1 MVSVNVEIFSVSSVA
16 GFLNGDQVC
25 RVLNMAIDWRT
36 PKYFSRAGS
45 LQRLLLWPFIN
56 WRIRRYVT
64 DSNFAGFVFQDTEW
78 TAWLDRFFHGYEIN
92 EIIVKIAAEPKVGGG
107 GVPFVGL
114 TDPVEAYAYLKF
126 KYVWRSF
133 FFFYAFG
140 FSIFSFF
147 FFLESN
153 RVLVS
158 LCNVIV
164 VWFTWNMYVQRGRYF
179 FTR

>member
-36 PKYFSRAGS
+36 PKYFSRASS

-64 DSNFAGFVFQDTEW
+64 DSSYAGLVFQDTEW
-78 TAWLDRFFHGYEIN
+78 TTRFDRFFHGYEIN
-92 EIIVKIAAEPKVGGG
+92 EIIVKIVAEPKGAGGR
-107 GVPFVGL
+107 VTFVGL
-114 TDPVEAYAYLKF
+114 TDPVETYTYLKF

-133 FFFYAFG
+133 FFMLLV
-140 FSIFSFF
+140 SLFF
-147 FFLESN
+147 FFFQIEPS
-153 RVLVS
+153 
-158 LCNVIV
+158 
-164 VWFTWNMYVQRGRYF
+164 
-179 FTR
+179 TRFPV

>member
-78 TAWLDRFFHGYEIN
+78 TVWLDRFFHGYEIN

-107 GVPFVGL
+107 GRAIRRPNWSSWSVRVFEIQIRVAL
-114 TDPVEAYAYLKF
+114 VFLFLCFWFLY
-126 KYVWRSF
+126 F
-133 FFFYAFG
+133 FFF
-140 FSIFSFF
+140 FF
-147 FFLESN
+147 FFRIEPS
-153 RVLVS
+153 
-158 LCNVIV
+158 
-164 VWFTWNMYVQRGRYF
+164 
-179 FTR
+179 TRFPV